1 MNRYLLWTLVTAAC
15 VATGIVWSNP
25 ILLVAVTLYWMS
37 WGFVLRNDTSYLCLW
52 YGLPLR
58 WDIGSYTYIE
68 VYHWTIY
75 DPQLIGPLKLSGS
88 PGPSR

>member
-1 MNRYLLWTLVTAAC
+1 MNRYLLWAVVSLLC
-15 VATGIVWSNP
+15 VSVIYSIHNLFLGVI
-25 ILLVAVTLYWMS
+25 VTLYWVS
-37 WGFVLRNDTSYLCLW
+37 WGFILREDTHYVCFW

-75 DPQLIGPLKLSGS
+75 EPRLIGPLKLSS
-88 PGPSR
+88 